1 MNRTSL
7 KLCAAAALLGVTA
20 LAAACGGQAAPT
32 PQPTST
38 PAPAAAP
45 VPLAPSPSPT
55 PTLAPTRVP
64 SSTPTPAPAATP
76 RLPLPTATATD
87 IATVTATPAPTTN
100 AVIKQAIDA
109 LADTPVVYDPDL
121 GIDKTSQVLQSANL
135 LNTAL
140 YGKTLAEENITVHLL
155 NEKEWLQKTTE
166 GGKYERL
173 RDAIGITDWD
183 TPSGNAEPGAK
194 AGVSIR
200 ASRDGLTV
208 LRSLAHEAGK
218 AKLASIW
225 GSQQLPADRREA
237 EEAIKWYL
245 PGLETAGYINDSAFL
260 RRMEE
265 AGFDRARYA
274 NTDLNKARIQF
285 ALVNAIFLLSDQDKF
300 FAADG
305 KLAADNDYTGY
316 VIGNWAR
323 YFIVAND
330 KTFGDARREFETS
343 GRIDSR
349 YYVRMLDLFAHMKV
363 KDVATYMQSMI
374 TDQNFSAV
382 TNWYMVILAGP
393 LRLDG
398 TQLFSLPTPLGSA
411 ALSP

>member
-20 LAAACGGQAAPT
+20 LAAACGGQAAPA
-32 PQPTST
+32 PQPTPT
-38 PAPAAAP
+38 PAPVATQ
-45 VPLAPSPSPT
+45 VPPAPSPSP
-55 PTLAPTRVP
+55 APTVAPTSVP
-64 SSTPTPAPAATP
+64 SPAPADTP
-76 RLPLPTATATD
+76 RPTLPPTATATA
-87 IATVTATPAPTTN
+87 IATATATPTPPPTN
-100 AVIKQAIDA
+100 ADIKRAIDA
-109 LADTPVVYDPDL
+109 LADASVVYDPDQ
-121 GIDKTSQVLQSANL
+121 GTDKTSSVLRSADL
-135 LNTAL
+135 LNRAL
-140 YGKTLAEENITVHLL
+140 YGKTLAEENVVVHLL
-155 NEKEWLQKTTE
+155 SEKQWLQKTAE

-183 TPSGNAEPGAK
+183 PPSGNAEKGAK
-194 AGVSIR
+194 MSLSIR

-218 AKLASIW
+218 AKLAAVW
-225 GSQQLPADRREA
+225 GAQQLPADKREA
-237 EEAIKWYL
+237 DEAIKWYL

-265 AGFDRARYA
+265 AGFDWGRYA

-285 ALVNAIFLLSDQDKF
+285 ALANAIFLLSDQDKF

-330 KTFGDARREFETS
+330 RAFSDARSEFEAS
-343 GRIDSR
+343 GRIGSR
-349 YYVRMLDLFAHMKV
+349 YYVRMLAMFVRMDVRDLA
-363 KDVATYMQSMI
+363 AYMQSVI
-374 TDQNFSAV
+374 TGQNFTAV
-382 TNWYMVILAGP
+382 TNWYMVIFASP

-398 TQLFSLPTPLGSA
+398 TQSFSLPTPLGSA

>member
-1 MNRTSL
+1 M
-7 KLCAAAALLGVTA
+7 
-20 LAAACGGQAAPT
+20 P
-32 PQPTST
+32 PP
-38 PAPAAAP
+38 
-45 VPLAPSPSPT
+45 
-55 PTLAPTRVP
+55 
-64 SSTPTPAPAATP
+64 
-76 RLPLPTATATD
+76 
-87 IATVTATPAPTTN
+87 TN
-100 AVIKQAIDA
+100 ADIKQSIDA
-109 LADTPVVYDPDL
+109 LANIPVVYDPDQ
-121 GIDKTSQVLQSANL
+121 GIDKTSSVVQSANL
-135 LNTAL
+135 LNRAL
-140 YGKTLAEENITVHLL
+140 YGKTLAEENIDVHMLG
-155 NEKEWLQKTTE
+155 EKEWLQKTAE
-166 GGKYERL
+166 AKYQRL
-173 RDAIGITDWD
+173 RDAIGITEWA
-183 TPSGNAEPGAK
+183 TPSGDAEKGAK
-194 AGVSIR
+194 IGLSIR

-225 GSQQLPADRREA
+225 GLQQLPENKQEA

-245 PGLETAGYINDSAFL
+245 PGLESAGYMNDTAFL

-285 ALVNAIFLLSDQDKF
+285 ALVNIIFLLSDQSKF

-316 VIGNWAR
+316 VIGNWAK

-343 GRIDSR
+343 GRISSR
-349 YYVRMLDLFAHMKV
+349 YYTGMLTMFAKMDI
-363 KDVATYMQSMI
+363 KDVSTYMQSMI
-374 TDQNFSAV
+374 TDQNFTGV

-398 TQLFSLPTPLGSA
+398 TESFSIPTPLGSA
-411 ALSP
+411 VLSP

>member
-1 MNRTSL
+1 
-7 KLCAAAALLGVTA
+7 
-20 LAAACGGQAAPT
+20 
-32 PQPTST
+32 
-38 PAPAAAP
+38 
-45 VPLAPSPSPT
+45 
-55 PTLAPTRVP
+55 
-64 SSTPTPAPAATP
+64 
-76 RLPLPTATATD
+76 
-87 IATVTATPAPTTN
+87 VTATPAPSPTN
-100 AVIKQAIDA
+100 ADIKRAIDA

-140 YGKTLAEENITVHLL
+140 YGKTLAEENVVVHLL
-155 NEKEWLQKTTE
+155 SEKQWLQKTAE

-183 TPSGNAEPGAK
+183 TPSGDAEKGARI
-194 AGVSIR
+194 GLYIR

-285 ALVNAIFLLSDQDKF
+285 ALVNAIFLLSDQSKF

-305 KLAADNDYTGY
+305 KLAADKDYTGY

-323 YFIVAND
+323 YFILAND
-330 KTFGDARREFETS
+330 KSFSDARSEFETS
-343 GRIDSR
+343 GRISSR
-349 YYVRMLDLFAHMKV
+349 YYVRMLAMFARMDIR
-363 KDVATYMQSMI
+363 DVSTYMQSMI
-374 TDQNFSAV
+374 TNQNFSAV
-382 TNWYMVILAGP
+382 TNWYMVVLASP

-398 TQLFSLPTPLGSA
+398 TQSFSLPTPLGSA